1 MYQIYVITNTDNGKK
16 YVGQTCRGVAQRWMQ
31 HKSAAKSGIDN
42 YFYRAIRKHG
52 EGAFSLEVVEEIE
65 TIGQSNEAERKWIAQ
80 LDSIDSNNGYN
91 GTHGGDGSMPTDLT
105 CQKISETRKEL
116 FQDPDFKARMAEAN
130 TGKRHT
136 EEGKA
141 NIAKALEGNQYRKG
155 IPHDEAT
162 KKKVSESLKKA
173 YAEGRHAPSLGLKK
187 GTILGPMS
195 DEEKVKR
202 SLGMKKYVRTSEHE
216 AKRLAAVR
224 AAAAKK
230 KAEKDAQTKEAA

>member
-31 HKSAAKSGIDN
+31 HKSAAKSGLDN

-52 EGAFSLEVVEEIE
+52 EDAFSIEVVEEIE
-65 TIGQSNEAERKWIAQ
+65 TLEQSNEAERKWIAQ

-116 FQDPDFKARMAEAN
+116 FQNPEFKARMAEAN
-130 TGKRHT
+130 TGKHHT
-136 EEGKA
+136 AEGRA
-141 NIAKALEGNQYRKG
+141 NISKGLEGNQYRKG
-155 IPHDEAT
+155 IPHDEET
-162 KKKVSESLKKA
+162 KKKVSESLKLA
-173 YAEGRHAPSLGLKK
+173 YAEGRHAPSKGLKK

-195 DEEKVKR
+195 EEEKKKRSDGVKR
-202 SLGMKKYVRTSEHE
+202 ARQVRFWST
-216 AKRLAAVR
+216 
-224 AAAAKK
+224 KK
-230 KAEKDAQTKEAA
+230 KVLIPLATQQESA